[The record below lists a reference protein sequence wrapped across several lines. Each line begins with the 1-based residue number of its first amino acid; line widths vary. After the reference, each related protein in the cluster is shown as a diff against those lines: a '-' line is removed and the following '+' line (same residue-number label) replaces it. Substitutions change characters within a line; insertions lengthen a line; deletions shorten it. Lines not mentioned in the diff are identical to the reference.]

1 MHPIICQI
9 GPFTVYS
16 YGLTLALAFFIASW
30 LAVRQAARQS
40 IAPEIISGVCFIAVV
55 SGIAG
60 ARALFVLNNLR
71 FYISHPLEI
80 LMLQHGGL
88 SWFGGMLLA
97 VLCSCLYLRR
107 KKISVYTALD
117 ILVPFVVLAQAIGRI
132 GCFLNGCCYGRPS
145 KFGIYVDAGSE
156 LLIPTQIYSTL
167 ILLAIFVFLRFMQE
181 RPGLKAGTVFFL
193 YILLYSAKRFF
204 IEFFR
209 GDNSPALWGLTPF
222 QLFSVAL
229 FVVALTKLI
238 MLHVGA
244 GLKPAPTDTND
255 ERRTTPRLRSG

>member
-9 GPFTVYS
+9 GAFTVYS

-30 LAVRQAARQS
+30 LAVRHAAKTGVD
-40 IAPEIISGVCFIAVV
+40 PDIISGLCFIAVI

-60 ARALFVLNNLR
+60 ARALFVLDNLR

-97 VLCSCLYLRR
+97 ILCASLYLKR
-107 KKISVYTALD
+107 KKFSVYTALD
-117 ILVPFVVLAQAIGRI
+117 LLAPFVVLAQAIGRI

-145 KFGIYVDAGSE
+145 KFGIYVDAGNE

-167 ILLAIFVFLRFMQE
+167 ILLAIFVFLMFMQE

-209 GDNSPALWGLTPF
+209 GDSIPVLWGLTLF
-222 QLFSVAL
+222 QLFSTAL
-229 FVVALTKLI
+229 FIVAATKLI
-238 MLHVGA
+238 MMR
-244 GLKPAPTDTND
+244 K
-255 ERRTTPRLRSG
+255 RIM

>member
-9 GPFTVYS
+9 GAFTVYS

-30 LAVRQAARQS
+30 LAVRRAAKTGVD
-40 IAPEIISGVCFIAVV
+40 PDIISGVCFIAVV

-60 ARALFVLNNLR
+60 ARALFVLDNLR

-97 VLCSCLYLRR
+97 ILCACLYLKR
-107 KKISVYTALD
+107 KKISVYTVLD
-117 ILVPFVVLAQAIGRI
+117 LLAPFVVLAQAIGRI

-145 KFGIYVDAGSE
+145 RFGIYVDASHE
-156 LLIPTQIYSTL
+156 ALIPTQIYSAL
-167 ILLAIFVFLRFMQE
+167 MLLMIFVFLRFMQE

-193 YILLYSAKRFF
+193 YILLYSLKRFF

-209 GDNSPALWGLTPF
+209 GDNSPVLWNLTLF

-238 MLHVGA
+238 MLRVGK
-244 GLKPAPTDTND
+244 GVKP
-255 ERRTTPRLRSG
+255 